1 MKTFDH
7 HEYLI
12 KGFILIIVSV
22 ALSFCFCLA
31 SNANESNTIQEST
44 EDATSTN
51 IEDEEMPLSSN
62 MVPAINIA
70 SIIAIVFGVNVLILF
85 VVYFFLRKRITVIE
99 EQIHDPDSEL

>member
-12 KGFILIIVSV
+12 KSIILIIVSV
-22 ALSFCFCLA
+22 ALSFCFCLTT
-31 SNANESNTIQEST
+31 NANESNTIQEST
-44 EDATSTN
+44 EDVTSTN

-85 VVYFFLRKRITVIE
+85 IVYIFLRKRITVIE
-99 EQIHDPDSEL
+99 EQIHDPDLEL